1 MCGLQ
6 YFLVVIVERLEMKR
20 IYSCIEAH
28 THTHTF
34 AILGKPFLALPAG
47 GCRKLS
53 GRRAGAVGL
62 VLPSNQARLDR

>member
-28 THTHTF
+28 THTPLQSF
-34 AILGKPFLALPAG
+34 ENLFWLCQQAVAES
-47 GCRKLS
+47 CRAE
-53 GRRAGAVGL
+53 GRELWVSYC
-62 VLPSNQARLDR
+62 PPIRLDLTKW